1 MKYDFQFDYI
11 WEQIPNLME
20 GLMVTLQVSILSIAL
35 ALLVGLCGAIFRLT
49 NTPVLS
55 QLTAAY
61 VSLIRNTPLLVQL
74 FFIFYGLASIGM
86 GLSLYWSGV
95 LTLVIWGGAYNTENI
110 RGGFKAI
117 PSGLVEASE
126 ALGMRRIHYILLVA
140 VPLGMRVAIPAALN
154 TSISVL
160 KNSAILQVV
169 GVAELTHVAMDRIAI
184 DFRTL
189 EMFAAIG
196 VIYLVLVLTLSASV
210 RTLEVVL
217 NKPFRTN

>member
-1 MKYDFQFDYI
+1 
-11 WEQIPNLME
+11 
-20 GLMVTLQVSILSIAL
+20 MVTLQISILSIAL
-35 ALLVGLCGAIFRLT
+35 AVLVGLLGSIFRLT
-49 NTPVLS
+49 NTPILS

-95 LTLVIWGGAYNTENI
+95 LTLVIWGGAYNTENF

-117 PSGLVEASE
+117 PPGLIEASE
-126 ALGMRRIHYILLVA
+126 ALGMKRFHYILLVA
-140 VPLGMRVAIPAALN
+140 IPLGMRVAIPAALN

-169 GVAELTHVAMDRIAI
+169 GVTELTFVAMDRIAI

-196 VIYLVLVLTLSASV
+196 VIYLALVLTFSVSV
-210 RTLEVVL
+210 RILEGVL

>member
-1 MKYDFQFDYI
+1 
-11 WEQIPNLME
+11 
-20 GLMVTLQVSILSIAL
+20 MVTLQISILSIAL
-35 ALLVGLCGAIFRLT
+35 AVLVGLLGAIFRLT
-49 NTPVLS
+49 NTPILS
-55 QLTAAY
+55 QLAAAY

-95 LTLVIWGGAYNTENI
+95 LTLVIWGGAYNTENF

-117 PSGLVEASE
+117 PPGLIEASE
-126 ALGMRRIHYILLVA
+126 ALGMKRFHYILLVA
-140 VPLGMRVAIPAALN
+140 IPLGMRVAIPAALN

-169 GVAELTHVAMDRIAI
+169 GVAELTFVAMDRIAI

-196 VIYLVLVLTLSASV
+196 VIYLALVLTLSASV
-210 RTLEVVL
+210 RILEAVL